1 MKRNAVVQSF
11 KSLKVQI
18 SSQISCGNLT
28 YVKPQP
34 LKEGAGVTF
43 TLRGLF
49 IQLAA
54 QLRLY
59 GTVAAGVKLIGSPRR
74 SLFSTP
80 RAL

>member
-1 MKRNAVVQSF
+1 M
-11 KSLKVQI
+11 
-18 SSQISCGNLT
+18 
-28 YVKPQP
+28 KPQP

-43 TLRGLF
+43 TLRGLI

-80 RAL
+80 CVL